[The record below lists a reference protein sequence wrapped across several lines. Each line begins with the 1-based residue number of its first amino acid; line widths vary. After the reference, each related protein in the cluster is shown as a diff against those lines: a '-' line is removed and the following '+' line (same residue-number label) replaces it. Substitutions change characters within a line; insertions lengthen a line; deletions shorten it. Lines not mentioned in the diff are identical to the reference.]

1 MNPSSRKAVPIKV
14 MAMNTT
20 SALYK
25 LQSWLS
31 PSYPV
36 GAYAF
41 SHGLENAVDTLLVT
55 DVNNV
60 TEWVGDTVSVGN
72 GFADL
77 VFLAAAWEA
86 AAADSELSDIAEL
99 AFAFQV
105 TSELRTESVSQ
116 GNAFLRAT
124 RKAWPC
130 DALQILPVD
139 TPATYPVAVGVTA
152 AGHGIDK
159 ELAMHA
165 YGHAFVANLVSAAI
179 RLIPLGQT
187 EGQESIAALE
197 PVVAAAV
204 NRARTTPLARVAT
217 STMMVDIVSMHHETQ
232 HTRLFRS

>member
-1 MNPSSRKAVPIKV
+1 
-14 MAMNTT
+14 MAMTT
-20 SALYK
+20 SAALFK

-41 SHGLENAVDTLLVT
+41 SHGLENAVDTALVADAA
-55 DVNNV
+55 DVAD
-60 TEWVGDTVSVGN
+60 WVGDTISAGN

-77 VFLAAAWEA
+77 VFLAATC
-86 AAADSELSDIAEL
+86 DTVNSEGDLSAVIEL

-105 TSELRTESVSQ
+105 TAELRTESTAQ
-116 GNAFLRAT
+116 GAAFLRAT
-124 RKAWPC
+124 TQAWPC
-130 DALQILPVD
+130 DALRQLPSNS
-139 TPATYPVAVGVTA
+139 TIAYPVAVGATA

-159 ELAMHA
+159 ELVMHA

-187 EGQESIAALE
+187 EGQEAIAALE

-204 NRARTTPLARVAT
+204 QRALNTPLDRVAT
-217 STMMVDIVSMHHETQ
+217 STMMVDIVSMNHETQ
-232 HTRLFRS
+232 YTRLFRS

>member
-1 MNPSSRKAVPIKV
+1 MQVTP
-14 MAMNTT
+14 MNTST
-20 SALYK
+20 ALYK

-55 DVNNV
+55 DANDV

-86 AAADSELSDIAEL
+86 VASASELSDIAEL
-99 AFAFQV
+99 AYAFQV
-105 TSELRTESVSQ
+105 TRELRTESVSQ
-116 GNAFLRAT
+116 GSAFLRAT
-124 RKAWPC
+124 KKAWPC
-130 DALQILPVD
+130 DALQRLPVN
-139 TPATYPVAVGVTA
+139 TPVTYPVAVGVTA
-152 AGHGIDK
+152 AGHDIDK
-159 ELAMHA
+159 DLAMHA
-165 YGHAFVANLVSAAI
+165 YGHAFAANLVSAAI

-197 PVVAAAV
+197 PVVTAAV
-204 NRARTTPLARVAT
+204 QRAQTTPLARVAT
-217 STMMVDIVSMHHETQ
+217 STTMVDIVSMHHETQ